1 MISNHLEELIAEWYE
16 YKGFF
21 VRRNIKVGKRQQGGY
36 ECELDIVA
44 FHPEL
49 KKIVHIES
57 SLDADSWARREERFQ
72 KKFEAGRRYIPQILK
87 GLDLPNE
94 IEQIAVLF
102 FASKAHRK
110 TLAGGK
116 IMLVSDLL
124 IEIVKGFFKSD
135 GLLIAPIMELK
146 HDIIRYCKD
155 LRKEER
161 AAKSFGLIS
170 IARAI
175 AHVSSRGLEFEQT
188 RELLPI
194 AMTLAV
200 ALSVPVELAIDV
212 IALAAHLFKIPYERS
227 SLMAIEDK
235 LTVSAQH
242 GLPLERAYRELLSFR
257 NTAYRDHNRFD
268 INEVLA
274 AMTALSRDGIE
285 EVGAALG
292 EIYNT
297 LDKLGDRYPSLKE
310 AILALRDSLLPFL
323 AQH

>member
-94 IEQIAVLF
+94 IEQIAVLS

-116 IMLVSDLL
+116 IMSVSDLL
-124 IEIVKGFFKSD
+124 IEIVKG
-135 GLLIAPIMELK
+135 LAELK
-146 HDIIRYCKD
+146 VSEQAVPEQFPL
-155 LRKEER
+155 LRTIQFVTEYR
-161 AAKSFGLIS
+161 
-170 IARAI
+170 
-175 AHVSSRGLEFEQT
+175 
-188 RELLPI
+188 
-194 AMTLAV
+194 
-200 ALSVPVELAIDV
+200 DV
-212 IALAAHLFKIPYERS
+212 IFSELNKTDKERKI
-227 SLMAIEDK
+227 
-235 LTVSAQH
+235 
-242 GLPLERAYRELLSFR
+242 
-257 NTAYRDHNRFD
+257 
-268 INEVLA
+268 
-274 AMTALSRDGIE
+274 
-285 EVGAALG
+285 
-292 EIYNT
+292 
-297 LDKLGDRYPSLKE
+297 
-310 AILALRDSLLPFL
+310 
-323 AQH
+323 